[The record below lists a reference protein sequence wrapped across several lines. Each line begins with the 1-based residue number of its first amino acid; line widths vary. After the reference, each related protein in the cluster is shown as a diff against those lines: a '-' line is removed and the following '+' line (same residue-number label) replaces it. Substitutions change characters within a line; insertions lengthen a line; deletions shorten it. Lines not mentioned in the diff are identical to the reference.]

1 MIWKFLRIRFCDCGV
16 LIVIINLFGPRIS
29 RCFLRKSYKVRV
41 TSPLSQSPFILTRL
55 SAFRHPTKI
64 NNRLNKS
71 QSLPLQTNLT
81 LPQLP
86 EYIHSDHMQQPN
98 NQYLNQQPF
107 GNRAPQQNPGS
118 NQFMRQPQS
127 NVSGYPGQ
135 TQHMQ
140 PHNSHSSQGAPF

>member
-1 MIWKFLRIRFCDCGV
+1 
-16 LIVIINLFGPRIS
+16 
-29 RCFLRKSYKVRV
+29 
-41 TSPLSQSPFILTRL
+41 L
-55 SAFRHPTKI
+55 SAFRHPSKI

-71 QSLPLQTNLT
+71 QILHLQTNFT

-127 NVSGYPGQ
+127 NVSGYPG
-135 TQHMQ
+135 
-140 PHNSHSSQGAPF
+140 